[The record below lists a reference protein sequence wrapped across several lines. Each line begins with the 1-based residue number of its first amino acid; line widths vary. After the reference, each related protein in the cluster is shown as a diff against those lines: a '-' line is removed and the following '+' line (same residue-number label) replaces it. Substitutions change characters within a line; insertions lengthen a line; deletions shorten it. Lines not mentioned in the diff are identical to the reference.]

1 MENNIFKSDLYQKM
15 DWGFKEAPSKKIE
28 NVTELMDEPRA
39 AWNDSVTE
47 LLLNINK
54 KVQEEAKEEAEFKK
68 THTINGNMSTENKKN
83 LETILKHFG
92 PEVEVNKLIE
102 ELVELTHAVISFKK
116 SQSSF
121 NYNLRKIEVVGEI
134 ADVEITLAHFKNIYD
149 VSDEEVEWIKK
160 TKLKKLAMNIRAIE
174 LEKAASEI
182 RMEY

>member
-1 MENNIFKSDLYQKM
+1 MENNDNKWES
-15 DWGFKEAPSKKIE
+15 
-28 NVTELMDEPRA
+28 

-54 KVQEEAKEEAEFKK
+54 KVQEETKEEAEFKK
-68 THTINGNMSTENKKN
+68 THTINGAMSDENKKN

-121 NYNLRKIEVVGEI
+121 NYGLRKIEVIGEI

-160 TKLKKLAMNIRAIE
+160 QKLKKLASEIRALE
-174 LEKAASEI
+174 LEKEMNDVI
-182 RMEY
+182 NKLKEY

>member
-1 MENNIFKSDLYQKM
+1 MEKKYENVWNDPVT
-15 DWGFKEAPSKKIE
+15 EALLKRHAKIE
-28 NVTELMDEPRA
+28 N
-39 AWNDSVTE
+39 DSS
-47 LLLNINK
+47 
-54 KVQEEAKEEAEFKK
+54 EEADFKQ
-68 THTINGNMSTENKKN
+68 THTINGNMSDENKKN

-121 NYNLRKIEVVGEI
+121 NYGLRKIEVIGEI

-160 TKLKKLAMNIRAIE
+160 QKLKKL
-174 LEKAASEI
+174 ASEI

>member
-1 MENNIFKSDLYQKM
+1 MENNDNK
-15 DWGFKEAPSKKIE
+15 WE
-28 NVTELMDEPRA
+28 A

-47 LLLNINK
+47 LLLNVNK
-54 KVQEEAKEEAEFKK
+54 KVQEETKEEAEFKQ
-68 THTINGNMSTENKKN
+68 THTINGNMSTENKRN

-116 SQSSF
+116 SQSSL
-121 NYNLRKIEVVGEI
+121 NYGLRKIEVIGEI

-160 TKLKKLAMNIRAIE
+160 QKLKKLASEIRALE
-174 LEKAASEI
+174 LEKEMNDVI
-182 RMEY
+182 NKLKEY

>member
-1 MENNIFKSDLYQKM
+1 MEKNVSKSIPEVADKVL
-15 DWGFKEAPSKKIE
+15 S
-28 NVTELMDEPRA
+28 V
-39 AWNDSVTE
+39 WNDSVTE
-47 LLLNINK
+47 LLLDINK
-54 KVQEEAKEEAEFKK
+54 KVQEETKEEAEFKK
-68 THTINGNMSTENKKN
+68 THTINGVMPDENKKN
-83 LETILKHFG
+83 LETILKYFG

-102 ELVELTHAVISFKK
+102 ELVELTHAIINFKK

-121 NYNLRKIEVVGEI
+121 NYGLRKIEVIGEI

-160 TKLKKLAMNIRAIE
+160 TKLKKLASEIRALE

>member
-1 MENNIFKSDLYQKM
+1 MENNVFETNLWNDPVT
-15 DWGFKEAPSKKIE
+15 EALLKRHAKIE
-28 NVTELMDEPRA
+28 KESL
-39 AWNDSVTE
+39 
-47 LLLNINK
+47 
-54 KVQEEAKEEAEFKK
+54 EEADFKK
-68 THTINGNMSTENKKN
+68 THTINGVMPDENKKN
-83 LETILKHFG
+83 LETILKYFG

-121 NYNLRKIEVVGEI
+121 NYGLRKIEVIGEI

-160 TKLKKLAMNIRAIE
+160 QKLKKLASEIRALE

>member
-1 MENNIFKSDLYQKM
+1 MENNVSKSI
-15 DWGFKEAPSKKIE
+15 P
-28 NVTELMDEPRA
+28 ELSDKVLSV
-39 AWNDSVTE
+39 WNDSVTE
-47 LLLNINK
+47 LLVDINK
-54 KVQEEAKEEAEFKK
+54 KVQEETKEEAEFKK
-68 THTINGNMSTENKKN
+68 THTINGVMSTENKIN

-102 ELVELTHAVISFKK
+102 ELVELTHAVINFKK

-121 NYNLRKIEVVGEI
+121 NYGLRKIEVIGEI

-160 TKLKKLAMNIRAIE
+160 QKLKNLAREIRALE

>member
-1 MENNIFKSDLYQKM
+1 MEKKYENVWNDPVT
-15 DWGFKEAPSKKIE
+15 EALLKRHAKIE
-28 NVTELMDEPRA
+28 N
-39 AWNDSVTE
+39 DSS
-47 LLLNINK
+47 
-54 KVQEEAKEEAEFKK
+54 EEADFKQ
-68 THTINGNMSTENKKN
+68 THTINGNMSDENKKN

-121 NYNLRKIEVVGEI
+121 NYGLRKIEVIGEI

-160 TKLKKLAMNIRAIE
+160 QKLKKLASKIRALA

>member
-1 MENNIFKSDLYQKM
+1 MENNVFKSNT
-15 DWGFKEAPSKKIE
+15 SKDDKFE
-28 NVTELMDEPRA
+28 SV
-39 AWNDSVTE
+39 WNDSVTE
-47 LLLNINK
+47 LLLNINN
-54 KVQEEAKEEAEFKK
+54 KVQEDSKEEAEFKK
-68 THTINGNMSTENKKN
+68 THTINGNMSDENKRN

-121 NYNLRKIEVVGEI
+121 NYGLRKIEVIGEI

-149 VSDEEVEWIKK
+149 ISDEEVEWIKK
-160 TKLKKLAMNIRAIE
+160 TKLKNLASQIRVLE
-174 LEKAASEI
+174 LEKEASEI

>member
-1 MENNIFKSDLYQKM
+1 MENKY
-15 DWGFKEAPSKKIE
+15 E
-28 NVTELMDEPRA
+28 NF
-39 AWNDSVTE
+39 WNDPVTKE
-47 LLLNINK
+47 SL
-54 KVQEEAKEEAEFKK
+54 EEAKFKK
-68 THTINGNMSTENKKN
+68 THTINGVMSDENKRN

-92 PEVEVNKLIE
+92 PEIEVNKLIE

-121 NYNLRKIEVVGEI
+121 NYGLRKIEVVGEI

-160 TKLKKLAMNIRAIE
+160 TKLKKLASEIRALE

>member
-1 MENNIFKSDLYQKM
+1 MEKKYENVWNDPVT
-15 DWGFKEAPSKKIE
+15 EALLKRHAKIE
-28 NVTELMDEPRA
+28 N
-39 AWNDSVTE
+39 DSS
-47 LLLNINK
+47 
-54 KVQEEAKEEAEFKK
+54 EEADFKQ
-68 THTINGNMSTENKKN
+68 THTINGNMSDENKKN

-121 NYNLRKIEVVGEI
+121 NYGLRKIEVIGEI

-160 TKLKKLAMNIRAIE
+160 QKLKKLASEIRALE

>member
-1 MENNIFKSDLYQKM
+1 MENNVSKSIPELAD
-15 DWGFKEAPSKKIE
+15 
-28 NVTELMDEPRA
+28 NVLSV
-39 AWNDSVTE
+39 WNDSVTE
-47 LLLNINK
+47 ILININK
-54 KVQEEAKEEAEFKK
+54 KVQEETKEEAEFKH
-68 THTINGNMSTENKKN
+68 THTINGNMSEENKRN

-92 PEVEVNKLIE
+92 PEIEVNKLIE

-121 NYNLRKIEVVGEI
+121 NYGLRKIEVIGEI

-160 TKLKKLAMNIRAIE
+160 QKLKKLASEIRALE

>member
-1 MENNIFKSDLYQKM
+1 MENNVFETNLWNDPVT
-15 DWGFKEAPSKKIE
+15 EALLKRHAKIE
-28 NVTELMDEPRA
+28 KESL
-39 AWNDSVTE
+39 
-47 LLLNINK
+47 
-54 KVQEEAKEEAEFKK
+54 EEAEFKH
-68 THTINGNMSTENKKN
+68 THTINGTMPDENKRN

-102 ELVELTHAVISFKK
+102 ELVELTHAVINFKK

-121 NYNLRKIEVVGEI
+121 NYGLRKIEVIGEI

-160 TKLKKLAMNIRAIE
+160 QKLKKLASEIRALE

>member
-1 MENNIFKSDLYQKM
+1 MENNDNKWES
-15 DWGFKEAPSKKIE
+15 
-28 NVTELMDEPRA
+28 

-54 KVQEEAKEEAEFKK
+54 KVQEETKEEAEFKK
-68 THTINGNMSTENKKN
+68 THTINGAMSDENKRN

-92 PEVEVNKLIE
+92 PEIEVNKLIE

-121 NYNLRKIEVVGEI
+121 NYGLRKIEVIGEI

-160 TKLKKLAMNIRAIE
+160 TKLKKLASEIRALE
-174 LEKAASEI
+174 LEKE
-182 RMEY
+182 MNDVLNKLKEN

>member
-1 MENNIFKSDLYQKM
+1 MEKKYENVWNDPVT
-15 DWGFKEAPSKKIE
+15 EALLKRHAKIE
-28 NVTELMDEPRA
+28 N
-39 AWNDSVTE
+39 DSS
-47 LLLNINK
+47 
-54 KVQEEAKEEAEFKK
+54 EEADFKQ
-68 THTINGNMSTENKKN
+68 THTINGNMSDENKKN

-121 NYNLRKIEVVGEI
+121 NYGLRKIEVIGEI

-160 TKLKKLAMNIRAIE
+160 QKLKKLASKIRALE

>member
-1 MENNIFKSDLYQKM
+1 MEKKYENVWNDPVT
-15 DWGFKEAPSKKIE
+15 EAILKRHAKIE
-28 NVTELMDEPRA
+28 NESL
-39 AWNDSVTE
+39 
-47 LLLNINK
+47 
-54 KVQEEAKEEAEFKK
+54 EEADFKQ
-68 THTINGNMSTENKKN
+68 THTINGNMSEENKRN

-121 NYNLRKIEVVGEI
+121 SYGLRKIEVIGEI

-160 TKLKKLAMNIRAIE
+160 QKLKKLASEIRALE

>member
-1 MENNIFKSDLYQKM
+1 MENNDNKLES
-15 DWGFKEAPSKKIE
+15 
-28 NVTELMDEPRA
+28 

-47 LLLNINK
+47 FLLNINK
-54 KVQEEAKEEAEFKK
+54 KVQEETKEEAEFKK
-68 THTINGNMSTENKKN
+68 THTINGAMSDENKRN

-121 NYNLRKIEVVGEI
+121 NYGLRKIEVIGEI

-149 VSDEEVEWIKK
+149 VSDEEVEWVKQQ
-160 TKLKKLAMNIRAIE
+160 KLKKLASEIRALE
-174 LEKAASEI
+174 LEKETNNVI
-182 RMEY
+182 NKLKEN

>member
-1 MENNIFKSDLYQKM
+1 MENNVFETNLWNDPVT
-15 DWGFKEAPSKKIE
+15 EALLKRHAKIE
-28 NVTELMDEPRA
+28 KESL
-39 AWNDSVTE
+39 
-47 LLLNINK
+47 
-54 KVQEEAKEEAEFKK
+54 EEADFKQ
-68 THTINGNMSTENKKN
+68 THTINGNMSKENKRN

-92 PEVEVNKLIE
+92 PEIEVNKLIE
-102 ELVELTHAVISFKK
+102 ELVELTHAIINFKK

-121 NYNLRKIEVVGEI
+121 NYGLRKIEVIGEI

-160 TKLKKLAMNIRAIE
+160 QKLKKLASEIRALE